1 MPDVSEQ
8 MFRTNRFGSFR
19 ELGRSCLLRAGS
31 KSMIPGRTREYGS
44 RREKRYVPVIEQNDP
59 VGCVAYISGESYGLY
74 LTSAEIN

>member
-19 ELGRSCLLRAGS
+19 ELGGSCVLRAGS

-44 RREKRYVPVIEQNDP
+44 RREKRYVPVVEQMTLF
-59 VGCVAYISGESYGLY
+59 GVAYISGERHGLY

>member
-19 ELGRSCLLRAGS
+19 ELGGSCVLRAGS

-44 RREKRYVPVIEQNDP
+44 RREKRYVSVVEQMTRF
-59 VGCVAYISGESYGLY
+59 GVAYISGERGTDCILRPRK
-74 LTSAEIN
+74 

>member
-19 ELGRSCLLRAGS
+19 ELGGSCVLRAGS

-44 RREKRYVPVIEQNDP
+44 RREKRYVPVVEQMTLLGVSRIYRERVTDCILHP
-59 VGCVAYISGESYGLY
+59 RK
-74 LTSAEIN
+74 